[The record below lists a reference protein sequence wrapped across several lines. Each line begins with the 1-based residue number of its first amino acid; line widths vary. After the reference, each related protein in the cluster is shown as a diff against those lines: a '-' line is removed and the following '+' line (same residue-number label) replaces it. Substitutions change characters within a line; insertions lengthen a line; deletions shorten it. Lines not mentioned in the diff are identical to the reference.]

1 MSRGGATTRDRTRGA
16 RRGADRRGSG
26 SVTPLPDRRRRRTA
40 HPRRRRVVQ
49 AAAAVVGLIAVV
61 WFLAAGPLLSVR
73 SIQVDGAEL
82 LPAELVRETSG
93 IDQGTPLLRVDVDAA
108 TARLAELPQVRSVTV
123 TRGWPDRVVITLV
136 ERTPLAAVE
145 QDGGRVLVDGS
156 GVLFDTI
163 TGQPPAGVVPLEVAE
178 PGPGDEATEAALA
191 AIAALPGDLREQMA
205 GATAT
210 GPEDVAFLLLD
221 GTVVRWGSADESDRK
236 AQALAGLVA
245 RIESGDL
252 EPAGEIDVSAPG
264 AVVLR

>member
-1 MSRGGATTRDRTRGA
+1 VSRGGATTRDRTRGS
-16 RRGADRRGSG
+16 RRPADRRGSG
-26 SVTPLPDRRRRRTA
+26 SVTPLPDRRRRRPA

-49 AAAAVVGLIAVV
+49 AVVGAVALV
-61 WFLAAGPLLSVR
+61 GVLWFLAAGPLLSVR
-73 SIQVDGAEL
+73 AIQVDGAQL

-93 IDQGTPLLRVDVDAA
+93 VDDGTPLLRVDVDAA

-145 QDGGRVLVDGS
+145 QDGRRVLVDED

-163 TGQPPAGVVPLEVAE
+163 TGELPPGVVPLDVAE
-178 PGPGDEATEAALA
+178 PGPGDDATEAALA
-191 AIAALPGDLREQMA
+191 AIAALPGELREQMA

-210 GPEDVAFLLLD
+210 GSEDVSFLLLD
-221 GTVVRWGSADESDRK
+221 GTVVRWGSADESERK

-245 RIESGDL
+245 RIEDGDL